1 MTIFGSQDLIPF
13 SGRSD
18 KTFLKKLLS
27 TKNMI
32 LNKYHE
38 QTQRKI
44 YQRSDTSD
52 DSKSLKTKQT
62 VADRAKRN
70 LPHYPWRP
78 SADCAMNT
86 RPHDSDVHLGV
97 DFLDLQMIH
106 GKSRFGGP
114 LDFGGLPRKI
124 LQQSHLVP
132 PNHPGFDH
140 DWNNHGDLRITRI
153 LTPQIIP
160 KQTHRAWSRRSDLR
174 PTWTLGCEGSSGNQK
189 KNGNWGN
196 PPVSWRWFSKRNHLE
211 MIFRLIFHQFNK
223 RCSQIFPWVGGSCH
237 LRTGMAQYGEK
248 KPESGT
254 NPITRVKTTCNTWDD
269 PPSSDS
275 SYHLVTSF
283 PLFIEIFLHVSMF
296 YWKCSSISHPFPH
309 VLLGFLQIF
318 LCFTGISHQF
328 SQTFPCVSIK
338 TLRFPSPHLP
348 LLIPPL
354 TMFTMFAMFAST
366 RCRARHFFGTSWQ
379 GLRYLRSAS
388 RYLLTYKA
396 LISHI

>member
-1 MTIFGSQDLIPF
+1 MATVRWLRHEHQATRFRCSFGGGFFGPPNDPWEIQVRWATGFWRFATQNSPTKPF
-13 SGRSD
+13 G
-18 KTFLKKLLS
+18 T
-27 TKNMI
+27 
-32 LNKYHE
+32 
-38 QTQRKI
+38 
-44 YQRSDTSD
+44 
-52 DSKSLKTKQT
+52 SKSSRIRPWLKQPWWLE
-62 VADRAKRN
+62 DHPN
-70 LPHYPWRP
+70 LNPPDHPKTN
-78 SADCAMNT
+78 A
-86 RPHDSDVHLGV
+86 
-97 DFLDLQMIH
+97 
-106 GKSRFGGP
+106 
-114 LDFGGLPRKI
+114 PR
-124 LQQSHLVP
+124 LVETFRLASHLDV
-132 PNHPGFDH
+132 GM
-140 DWNNHGDLRITRI
+140 
-153 LTPQIIP
+153 
-160 KQTHRAWSRRSDLR
+160 RRFFR
-174 PTWTLGCEGSSGNQK
+174 KPK

-283 PLFIEIFLHVSMF
+283 PLFIEIFLHFSMF

>member
-114 LDFGGLPRKI
+114 LDFGGLSRKT

-140 DWNNHGDLRITRI
+140 D
-153 LTPQIIP
+153 
-160 KQTHRAWSRRSDLR
+160 
-174 PTWTLGCEGSSGNQK
+174 
-189 KNGNWGN
+189 
-196 PPVSWRWFSKRNHLE
+196 
-211 MIFRLIFHQFNK
+211 
-223 RCSQIFPWVGGSCH
+223 
-237 LRTGMAQYGEK
+237 
-248 KPESGT
+248 
-254 NPITRVKTTCNTWDD
+254 
-269 PPSSDS
+269 
-275 SYHLVTSF
+275 
-283 PLFIEIFLHVSMF
+283 
-296 YWKCSSISHPFPH
+296 
-309 VLLGFLQIF
+309 
-318 LCFTGISHQF
+318 
-328 SQTFPCVSIK
+328 
-338 TLRFPSPHLP
+338 
-348 LLIPPL
+348 
-354 TMFTMFAMFAST
+354 
-366 RCRARHFFGTSWQ
+366 
-379 GLRYLRSAS
+379 
-388 RYLLTYKA
+388 
-396 LISHI
+396 

>member
-132 PNHPGFDH
+132 PNHPRFDY
-140 DWNNHGDLRITRI
+140 D
-153 LTPQIIP
+153 
-160 KQTHRAWSRRSDLR
+160 
-174 PTWTLGCEGSSGNQK
+174 
-189 KNGNWGN
+189 
-196 PPVSWRWFSKRNHLE
+196 
-211 MIFRLIFHQFNK
+211 
-223 RCSQIFPWVGGSCH
+223 
-237 LRTGMAQYGEK
+237 
-248 KPESGT
+248 
-254 NPITRVKTTCNTWDD
+254 
-269 PPSSDS
+269 
-275 SYHLVTSF
+275 
-283 PLFIEIFLHVSMF
+283 
-296 YWKCSSISHPFPH
+296 
-309 VLLGFLQIF
+309 
-318 LCFTGISHQF
+318 
-328 SQTFPCVSIK
+328 
-338 TLRFPSPHLP
+338 
-348 LLIPPL
+348 
-354 TMFTMFAMFAST
+354 
-366 RCRARHFFGTSWQ
+366 
-379 GLRYLRSAS
+379 
-388 RYLLTYKA
+388 
-396 LISHI
+396 